1 MMTKDIKSLLLAI
14 LLSTVVLIG
23 WQYFYESPRKEKIEQ
38 AQSLVQQKKLEARGE
53 ELEKAKLAIAPEAV
67 SPADVAGR
75 VSINTDKLKGSIF
88 LKGLRFDDLQFKS
101 YRQTL
106 DANSPLVQL
115 FHPSGLEAY
124 FAEFGWIKDATDQ
137 TLTAPDKNSIWQC
150 DQAEL
155 TENKPI
161 NCVWQNSQNI
171 HYIIKIA
178 VDKDYLFTISQSV
191 ENKSNANIAL
201 SYYGRIYKA
210 HSEPKQFAILH
221 EGAIGVFGDVLK
233 EETYEDLS
241 KSRQELYVNT
251 PGSWAGITNK
261 YWLSALVPD
270 SKFASKTNFIAS
282 NAPSDE
288 IAHDLYNV
296 NYISEEIKIAPGSNA
311 SSTNYL
317 FAGAKEEKLL
327 EQYAKEK
334 SFVLFDR
341 SIDFG
346 IFYFITKPL
355 FWLISYFYSLI
366 GNFGLAIILVT
377 LTIKLLMYPLAR
389 KSFASM
395 ARMKE
400 IQPKMEQIKQKC
412 GDDKVKFNQEMMAFY
427 KKNNVS
433 PAAGCLPL
441 LIQIPVFFS
450 LYKVIFISIEMRHA
464 PFYGWIKDLSAAD
477 PTSIWNLF
485 GLLPFAP
492 MGMLDI
498 GLWPLIMG
506 LTMFVQQKMGPVP
519 TDQVQA
525 SVMKFMPL
533 VLVLMLYSLP
543 SGLMIYW
550 SFSNILTILQ
560 QQMINRTIGKSTAK

>member
-201 SYYGRIYKA
+201 SY
-210 HSEPKQFAILH
+210 
-221 EGAIGVFGDVLK
+221 
-233 EETYEDLS
+233 
-241 KSRQELYVNT
+241 
-251 PGSWAGITNK
+251 W
-261 YWLSALVPD
+261 
-270 SKFASKTNFIAS
+270 
-282 NAPSDE
+282 
-288 IAHDLYNV
+288 
-296 NYISEEIKIAPGSNA
+296 
-311 SSTNYL
+311 
-317 FAGAKEEKLL
+317 
-327 EQYAKEK
+327 
-334 SFVLFDR
+334 
-341 SIDFG
+341 
-346 IFYFITKPL
+346 
-355 FWLISYFYSLI
+355 
-366 GNFGLAIILVT
+366 
-377 LTIKLLMYPLAR
+377 
-389 KSFASM
+389 
-395 ARMKE
+395 
-400 IQPKMEQIKQKC
+400 
-412 GDDKVKFNQEMMAFY
+412 
-427 KKNNVS
+427 KN
-433 PAAGCLPL
+433 L
-441 LIQIPVFFS
+441 
-450 LYKVIFISIEMRHA
+450 
-464 PFYGWIKDLSAAD
+464 
-477 PTSIWNLF
+477 
-485 GLLPFAP
+485 
-492 MGMLDI
+492 
-498 GLWPLIMG
+498 
-506 LTMFVQQKMGPVP
+506 
-519 TDQVQA
+519 
-525 SVMKFMPL
+525 
-533 VLVLMLYSLP
+533 
-543 SGLMIYW
+543 
-550 SFSNILTILQ
+550 
-560 QQMINRTIGKSTAK
+560 